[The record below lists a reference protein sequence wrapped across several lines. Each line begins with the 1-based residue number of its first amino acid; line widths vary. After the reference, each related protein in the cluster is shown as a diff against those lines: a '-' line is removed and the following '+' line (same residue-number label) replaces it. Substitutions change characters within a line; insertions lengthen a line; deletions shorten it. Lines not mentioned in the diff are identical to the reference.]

1 MIDSVVVDLKILHE
15 LNITVALVHGYI
27 KRRAE
32 EDGYDLAG
40 KKFIKLTM
48 PEIADGIGFGRMT
61 AWRGVK
67 ILSDL
72 GYIERIDIRG
82 THGAS
87 YAVIK

>member
-1 MIDSVVVDLKILHE
+1 MLDSVVVDLRILHDI
-15 LNITVALVHGYI
+15 NITVALVHGYI

-40 KKFIKLTM
+40 KKFIKLTVV
-48 PEIADGIGFGRMT
+48 EIADGIGFSRKT

-67 ILSDL
+67 ALSDL

>member
-1 MIDSVVVDLKILHE
+1 MLDSVVVDLRILHDI
-15 LNITVALVHGYI
+15 NITVALVHGYI

-40 KKFIKLTM
+40 KKFIKLTVA
-48 PEIADGIGFGRMT
+48 EIADGSGFSRKT

-67 ILSDL
+67 ALSDQ
-72 GYIERIDIRG
+72 GYIERINIRG
-82 THGAS
+82 THGTS